1 MGPDGR
7 GRGFAWAHERAE
19 GRLREPPLGYVCW
32 YRGGMIPEERERG
45 IACMNARGVV
55 AVSVVVVAAAVVFSY
70 FIFIL
75 SKNYYIF
82 IG

>member
-1 MGPDGR
+1 
-7 GRGFAWAHERAE
+7 
-19 GRLREPPLGYVCW
+19 
-32 YRGGMIPEERERG
+32 MIPEERERG

-55 AVSVVVVAAAVVFSY
+55 AVSVVVVVAAAVVFSY
-70 FIFIL
+70 FILIL